1 MPKYHVLMSESLGK
15 TIEVEAESEDEAMEM
30 VNTGEWRD
38 EDVVREKVIDRFVV
52 EAEKVN
58 SPSPPATD
66 S

>member
-1 MPKYHVLMSESLGK
+1 MPKYHVLMSESLSK

-30 VNTGEWRD
+30 VSNGDWRD
-38 EDVVREKVIDRFVV
+38 EDVYSSRLIERFVV

-66 S
+66 G